1 MEGYRYWVLT
11 KRIVDADCPSH
22 SLFTLYSW
30 EDLGGIL
37 EGHRAFSER
46 IAYSEQINK
55 TRQTVL
61 AIGLAFRVYSDVI
74 IDSQN
79 NWADSRTLRSHV
91 VGGILVALRRD
102 MIGAI
107 WKK

>member
-1 MEGYRYWVLT
+1 M
-11 KRIVDADCPSH
+11 
-22 SLFTLYSW
+22 
-30 EDLGGIL
+30 
-37 EGHRAFSER
+37 
-46 IAYSEQINK
+46 
-55 TRQTVL
+55 L